1 MSQGQ
6 GLLVDTGFFIA
17 MYDERDAH
25 HTEAQ
30 DKRKLLDVH
39 AIILPWP
46 VLYET
51 INTRFA
57 RRQRIMARFDTLITS
72 SNTALLDDSPY
83 RIEAYR
89 SVLRNVRRPL
99 SLVDAVLRAIIEDTN
114 VAVAA
119 MLTFNQRD
127 FNDVCRQHSVELA

>member
-6 GLLVDTGFFIA
+6 GLLVDTGFFFA

-25 HTEAQ
+25 HAEAQ
-30 DKRKLLDVH
+30 DKQSLLDVY
-39 AIILPWP
+39 AVILPWP

-51 INTRFA
+51 INTRFS
-57 RRQRIMARFDTLITS
+57 RRRGIMARFNAVITS
-72 SNTALLDDSPY
+72 GNTALLDDSPY
-83 RIEAYR
+83 RVEAYQA
-89 SVLRNVRRPL
+89 VARNARRPM

-119 MLTFNQRD
+119 MLTFNKRD
-127 FNDVCRQHSVELA
+127 FHDVCRQHSVELP

>member
-17 MYDERDAH
+17 LYDERDSH
-25 HTEAQ
+25 HAEAQ
-30 DKRKLLDVH
+30 DKQKLLDLYAV
-39 AIILPWP
+39 ILPWP

-51 INTRFA
+51 INTRFS
-57 RRQRIMARFDTLITS
+57 RRRGIMARFDAIITS
-72 SNTALLDDSPY
+72 DTTALLDDSPY

-89 SVLRNVRRPL
+89 AVALNVRRPM

-127 FNDVCRQHSVELA
+127 FNDVCRQHAVELP

>member
-1 MSQGQ
+1 MNQGQ

-25 HTEAQ
+25 HAEAQ
-30 DKRKLLDVH
+30 DKRNLLDLYAVV
-39 AIILPWP
+39 LPWP

-51 INTRFA
+51 INTRFS
-57 RRQRIMARFDTLITS
+57 RRRGIMARFDTVITS
-72 SNTALLDDSPY
+72 SNTALLDDSTY
-83 RIEAYR
+83 RGEAYQT
-89 SVLRNVRRPL
+89 VARNARRPM

-119 MLTFNQRD
+119 MLTFNKRD
-127 FNDVCRQHSVELA
+127 FHDVCRQHAVELP

>member
-25 HTEAQ
+25 HAEAQ
-30 DKRKLLDVH
+30 DKQNLLDVYTV
-39 AIILPWP
+39 ILPWP

-51 INTRFA
+51 INTRFS
-57 RRQRIMARFDTLITS
+57 RRRGIMARFDALITS
-72 SNTALLDDSPY
+72 SDTALLDDSPY
-83 RIEAYR
+83 RVEAYR
-89 SVLRNVRRPL
+89 TVARNARRSL

-127 FNDVCRQHSVELA
+127 FNDVCRQHSVEVP

>member
-17 MYDERDAH
+17 MYDERDSH
-25 HTEAQ
+25 HPEAQ
-30 DKRKLLDVH
+30 DKQKLLDVY

-51 INTRFA
+51 INTRFS
-57 RRQRIMARFDTLITS
+57 RRRRIMAQFDAIIMS

-83 RIEAYR
+83 RVEAYQT
-89 SVLRNVRRPL
+89 VARNVRRPM
-99 SLVDAVLRAIIEDTN
+99 SLVDVVLRAIIEDTN
-114 VAVAA
+114 VVVTA
-119 MLTFNQRD
+119 MLTFNKRD
-127 FNDVCRQHSVELA
+127 FNDVCRQHSVELP

>member
-25 HTEAQ
+25 HAEAQ
-30 DKRKLLDVH
+30 DKQKLLDVY
-39 AIILPWP
+39 AVILPWP

-51 INTRFA
+51 IKTRFS
-57 RRQRIMARFDTLITS
+57 RRRRIMARFNAVITS

-83 RIEAYR
+83 RVEAYQT
-89 SVLRNVRRPL
+89 VARNVRRPM
-99 SLVDAVLRAIIEDTN
+99 SLVDAVLHAT
-114 VAVAA
+114 
-119 MLTFNQRD
+119 
-127 FNDVCRQHSVELA
+127 DVDYLDYHER

>member
-25 HTEAQ
+25 HAEAQ
-30 DKRKLLDVH
+30 DKQSLLDVH

-51 INTRFA
+51 INTRFS
-57 RRQRIMARFDTLITS
+57 RRRGIMARFNAVITS
-72 SNTALLDDSPY
+72 GNTALLDDSPY
-83 RIEAYR
+83 RVEAYR
-89 SVLRNVRRPL
+89 AVAWNVRRPM

-114 VAVAA
+114 VAVGA
-119 MLTFNQRD
+119 MLTFNKRD
-127 FNDVCRQHSVELA
+127 FHDVCRQHSVELP

>member
-1 MSQGQ
+1 MSQNQ

-25 HTEAQ
+25 HAEAQ
-30 DKRKLLDVH
+30 DKQKLLDVY

-51 INTRFA
+51 INTRFS
-57 RRQRIMARFDTLITS
+57 RRRRIMARFNAVITS

-83 RIEAYR
+83 RVEAYQA
-89 SVLRNVRRPL
+89 VARNVRRPM

-114 VAVAA
+114 VAVTA
-119 MLTFNQRD
+119 MLTFNKRD
-127 FNDVCRQHSVELA
+127 FNDLCWQHAVELP

>member
-1 MSQGQ
+1 MSLSQ

-17 MYDERDAH
+17 MYDERDSYHA
-25 HTEAQ
+25 EAQ
-30 DKRKLLDVH
+30 DKRRLLDVY

-57 RRQRIMARFDTLITS
+57 RRRRIMARFDALITS

-83 RIEAYR
+83 PMEAYR
-89 SVLRNVRRPL
+89 AVAQNVVRPM

-119 MLTFNQRD
+119 MLTFNRRD
-127 FNDVCRQHSVELA
+127 FNDVCRQYSVELP